1 MTFDEAVL
9 AMHNDK
15 PRFGIIVENTET
27 CKKFLDELEQHVP
40 EEWRKPMSLR
50 DYAFRRSE
58 KVSIVTLSQYRHSY
72 DRWSDFES
80 VEYALSYSARD
91 DTDVYWVLYTEV
103 GNDDSLISDLNDILF
118 SGE

>member
-15 PRFGIIVENTET
+15 PRFGVIVENTEE
-27 CKKFLDELEQHVP
+27 CRKFLDELEQHIP
-40 EEWRKPMSLR
+40 EEWREPMPLR
-50 DYAFRRSE
+50 DYAFRCGER
-58 KVSIVTLSQYRHSY
+58 VSIVTLSQYGHNY
-72 DRWSDFES
+72 DRWASFES
-80 VEYALSYSARD
+80 IEYALAHSARD

-103 GNDDSLISDLNDILF
+103 GIDNSLVSDLNDILF